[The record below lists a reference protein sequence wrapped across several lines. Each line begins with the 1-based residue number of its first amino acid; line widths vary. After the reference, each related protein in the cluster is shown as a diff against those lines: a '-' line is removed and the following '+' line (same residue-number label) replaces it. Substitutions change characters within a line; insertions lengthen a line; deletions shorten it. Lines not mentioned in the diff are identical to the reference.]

1 MTSHTAPAPSLL
13 DLPPRPVLTVDGR
26 GAPEDTP
33 FTAAVRALFAVRAA
47 LGARDD
53 VPLEGS
59 YSQRDESGH
68 PDPTAFDLHD
78 PAGWQWRLLVPAP
91 DHAGADAVLTAAA
104 RFGAPVVLRVQPSR
118 LVAQLAHHGPYADEE
133 PSLRA
138 LYAFVSDRGLLP
150 IGPHTEVYLTDPR
163 STAPAELR
171 TLLQVPVRR

>member
-1 MTSHTAPAPSLL
+1 MTPQTAPAPSLL
-13 DLPPRPVLTVDGR
+13 DLPPRSVLTVDGR
-26 GAPEDTP
+26 GAPDDPP

-59 YSQRDESGH
+59 YSQHD
-68 PDPTAFDLHD
+68 DPTRFDLHD

-91 DHAGADAVLTAAA
+91 ESAGADAVLTAAD
-104 RFGAPVVLRVQPSR
+104 RFGAPVVLRVQASR
-118 LVAQLAHHGPYADEE
+118 LVAQLPHHGPYADEK

-138 LYAFVSDRGLLP
+138 LYAFVSERGLLP
-150 IGPHTEVYLTDPR
+150 VGPHTEVYLTDPG
-163 STAPAELR
+163 SVVPAELR

>member
-1 MTSHTAPAPSLL
+1 MTSQTAPAPSLL
-13 DLPPRPVLTVDGR
+13 DLPPRSVLTVDGR
-26 GAPEDTP
+26 GAPEDAP

-59 YSQRDESGH
+59 YSQHD
-68 PDPTAFDLHD
+68 DPTRFDLHD

-91 DHAGADAVLTAAA
+91 EGAGADAVLTAAA

-118 LVAQLAHHGPYADEE
+118 LVAQLPHHGPYADEE

-138 LYAFVSDRGLLP
+138 LYAFVSARDLLP
-150 IGPHTEVYLTDPR
+150 VGPHTEVYLTDPR
-163 STAPAELR
+163 STAPTELR

>member
-1 MTSHTAPAPSLL
+1 MTSQTAPAPSLL

-26 GAPEDTP
+26 GAPEDAP

-53 VPLEGS
+53 VPLEGA
-59 YSQRDESGH
+59 YSQHD
-68 PDPTAFDLHD
+68 DPAAFDLHD

-91 DHAGADAVLTAAA
+91 DHAGADAVLTAAS
-104 RFGAPVVLRVQPSR
+104 RFGAPVVLRVQSSR
-118 LVAQLAHHGPYADEE
+118 LVAQLLHHGPYADEE

-138 LYAFVSDRGLLP
+138 LYAFVSAQRLLP

-163 STAPAELR
+163 RTAPAELR